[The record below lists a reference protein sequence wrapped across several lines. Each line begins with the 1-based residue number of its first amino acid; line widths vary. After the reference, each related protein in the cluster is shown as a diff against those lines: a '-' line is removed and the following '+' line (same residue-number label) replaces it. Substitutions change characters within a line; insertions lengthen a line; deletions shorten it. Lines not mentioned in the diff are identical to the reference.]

1 MSNRDQEALGGRSRG
16 AAHSQTCLTSFNV
29 FSIKGFSIPLFQL
42 GLHVGDPAVVEVD
55 EEEAEGGGG
64 QEPLPGKIAHQAQ
77 SFVTRQAE
85 MMLV

>member
-16 AAHSQTCLTSFNV
+16 AARTQTCLTSFNV
-29 FSIKGFSIPLFQL
+29 FSKKVFAIPLFQL

-55 EEEAEGGGG
+55 EEEAAGGGG

>member
-1 MSNRDQEALGGRSRG
+1 MFSKK
-16 AAHSQTCLTSFNV
+16 V
-29 FSIKGFSIPLFQL
+29 FAIPLFQL

>member
-1 MSNRDQEALGGRSRG
+1 MSNRDQEALGGKSMG
-16 AAHSQTCLTSFNV
+16 AARSQTYLTSYSMFSKKV
-29 FSIKGFSIPLFQL
+29 FAIPLLQL
-42 GLHVGDPAVVEVD
+42 GLHVGDPAVVEVN
-55 EEEAEGGGG
+55 EEEAAGGGG

>member
-1 MSNRDQEALGGRSRG
+1 MRVKAEEEDLEAPD
-16 AAHSQTCLTSFNV
+16 AAAASS
-29 FSIKGFSIPLFQL
+29 K
-42 GLHVGDPAVVEVD
+42 VD

>member
-1 MSNRDQEALGGRSRG
+1 MFSKE
-16 AAHSQTCLTSFNV
+16 V
-29 FSIKGFSIPLFQL
+29 FSVPLFQL
-42 GLHVGDPAVVEVD
+42 GLHVGDPAVVEVN

-85 MMLV
+85 MMLLVGILSSLMGYTLEDGPHE

>member
-1 MSNRDQEALGGRSRG
+1 MALGGRSTG
-16 AAHSQTCLTSFNV
+16 AARTQTYLTSYNMFSKKV
-29 FSIKGFSIPLFQL
+29 FAIPLFQP
-42 GLHVGDPAVVEVD
+42 GLHVGDPAIVEVD

>member
-1 MSNRDQEALGGRSRG
+1 M
-16 AAHSQTCLTSFNV
+16 FPKKV
-29 FSIKGFSIPLFQL
+29 FAIPLFQL
-42 GLHVGDPAVVEVD
+42 GLHVGDPAVVEVN
-55 EEEAEGGGG
+55 EEEAAGGGG